1 MRYEPAGFER
11 PWGIQSGERRRPI
24 FLMNLPDLPEQD
36 ARLRDLLRQS
46 HPAPGLRPGFRGG
59 VWRRLETSG
68 EEESIGAWVAS
79 TWRALLTPRWAFAT
93 LVLAMF
99 GGTYLGTS
107 GAENTSRLRAQE
119 RYVSSVVPWQQR

>member
-1 MRYEPAGFER
+1 
-11 PWGIQSGERRRPI
+11 
-24 FLMNLPDLPEQD
+24 MNLSDFPEQD

-46 HPAPGLRPGFRGG
+46 HPAPGLHPGFKGG

-68 EEESIGAWVAS
+68 EEESLGAWIAS
-79 TWRALLTPRWAFAT
+79 TWRVLLTHRWAFAT

-107 GAENTSRLRAQE
+107 GAANASQLRAQE
-119 RYVSSVVPWQQR
+119 RYVSSVAPWQQR